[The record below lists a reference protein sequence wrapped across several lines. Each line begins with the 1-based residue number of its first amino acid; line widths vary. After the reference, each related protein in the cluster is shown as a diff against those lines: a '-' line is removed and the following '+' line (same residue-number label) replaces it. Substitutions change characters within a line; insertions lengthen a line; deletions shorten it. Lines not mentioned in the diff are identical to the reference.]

1 MEIYIIKLF
10 FSINIM
16 QSYIKVLLV
25 LLTLYLFYITF
36 VHRENLQCEGM
47 IDLTNSKNQYISFTS
62 LNPQTGPYNK
72 LEQANNVEYVIIS
85 FKDLDVKKGYALQLF
100 QNIRDAKLDFLL
112 PYDITGSSVTYNK
125 IFSQIQ
131 AKMTQE
137 LVPNVVNTNAKPVD
151 YDVFNEEPLFIIKDV
166 DAIKLTNNNMISGNV
181 VTTPN
186 NKNYIIPWK
195 SHISPD
201 YAKTPTPGLKG
212 TELDGALAFDNVY
225 NNLSITALSSTMNPA
240 YIDTDLQTVYIVPIP
255 LTASNG
261 ELDGLNIYYMTK
273 KEKTPNAKPIYMDI
287 NYSTKSK

>member
-36 VHRENLQCEGM
+36 IQRKNLQCEAM

-72 LEQANNVEYVIIS
+72 LEQSTNVEYVIIS

-112 PYDITGSSVTYNK
+112 PYDATGSSIVYNK
-125 IFSQIQ
+125 LFTQIQ

-137 LVPNVVNTNAKPVD
+137 LVPNVANTNVQPVD

-166 DAIKLTNNNMISGNV
+166 DAIKLTHNNMISGNV
-181 VTTPN
+181 VNTPN
-186 NKNYIIPWK
+186 KKNYIIPWK
-195 SHISPD
+195 SHVSPD
-201 YAKTPTPGLKG
+201 YAKSDTPGLNG
-212 TELDGALAFDNVY
+212 MSLDGALAFDSIY
-225 NNLSITALSSTMNPA
+225 NILSITKLSSNMKPA
-240 YIDTDLQTVYIVPIP
+240 YIEQDLQTVYIVPIP

-261 ELDGLNIYYMTK
+261 DLDGMNIYYMTNQST
-273 KEKTPNAKPIYMDI
+273 TPNAKPIYLDI
-287 NYSTKSK
+287 IYPSK

>member
-16 QSYIKVLLV
+16 QSFIKVLLV
-25 LLTLYLFYITF
+25 LLTLYFFYITF
-36 VHRENLQCEGM
+36 IQKKNLQCEAM
-47 IDLTNSKNQYISFTS
+47 IDLTNSKNQYLSFTS

-72 LEQANNVEYVIIS
+72 SEKTKISEYVIIS
-85 FKDLDVKKGYALQLF
+85 FKDLDIKKGYALQLF

-112 PYDITGSSVTYNK
+112 PYDITGSSITYNK

-137 LVPNVVNTNAKPVD
+137 LVPNVATTNVQPVE
-151 YDVFNEEPLFIIKDV
+151 YDVFNDEPLFIIKDV
-166 DAIKLTNNNMISGNV
+166 DAIKLTHNNMISGNV
-181 VTTPN
+181 VTTAN
-186 NKNYIIPWK
+186 KKNYIIPWK

-201 YAKTPTPGLKG
+201 YAKSDTPGLHG
-212 TELDGALAFDNVY
+212 VQLDGALAFDSVY
-225 NNLSITALSSTMNPA
+225 NILSITKLSSNMNPA

-261 ELDGLNIYYMTK
+261 ELDGSRIYYMTNK
-273 KEKTPNAKPIYMDI
+273 STTPDAKPIYMDI
-287 NYSTKSK
+287 NYPTKSK